1 MAVTVY
7 TNPNCVQCESTKRF
21 LNGEGIAYDV
31 QSLQA
36 EENYDK
42 LVEFVNQGFKAAPI
56 VVTDNDIW
64 SGFRLDKLKALAKE
78 LSNDNN

>member
-7 TNPNCVQCESTKRF
+7 TNPNCVQCEMTKKF
-21 LNGEGIAYDV
+21 LDNEGIEYTV
-31 QSLQA
+31 ENLQA

-56 VVTDNDIW
+56 VVTDTETW
-64 SGFRLDKLKALAKE
+64 SGYKPDKLGAIK
-78 LSNDNN
+78 

>member
-7 TNPNCVQCESTKRF
+7 TNPNCVQCEMTKKF
-21 LNGEGIAYDV
+21 LDKEGIEYTV
-31 QSLQA
+31 ESLQA

-56 VVTDNDIW
+56 VVTDTETW
-64 SGFRLDKLKALAKE
+64 SGYKPEKLGAIK
-78 LSNDNN
+78 